1 MVSEIKIRGLEPAV
15 LQKFEQVAQ
24 EKGTTRNQ
32 VIKNCLTRLALA
44 EEIQETESKYEM
56 LVESLAETIA
66 QNTQV
71 LAEVSQQME
80 RMEALLLEVDSRK

>member
-1 MVSEIKIRGLEPAV
+1 MTEIKIRGLEPAV
-15 LQKFEQVAQ
+15 LQKFEQTAR

-56 LVESLAETIA
+56 LVQSLTETIA

-71 LAEVSQQME
+71 LATVAQQME
-80 RMEALLLEVDSRK
+80 RVEALLLEVMEEK